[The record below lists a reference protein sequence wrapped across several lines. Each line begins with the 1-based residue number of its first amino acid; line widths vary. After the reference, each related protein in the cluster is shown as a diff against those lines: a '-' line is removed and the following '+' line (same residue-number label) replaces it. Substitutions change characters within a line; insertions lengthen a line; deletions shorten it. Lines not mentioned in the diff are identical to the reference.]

1 MPSSQQLTLDIACS
15 VPALYA
21 YVSQPWRW
29 HEWHPSSR
37 SARAAVDTLKAG
49 DTFDEVIEL
58 QPLAPLPLKLRRE
71 THYEVLLAEP
81 ERAFEVRGQM
91 RDGWL
96 TIRYDFE
103 AIPTGTR
110 FHRRLSFDAC
120 GPSRLLLP
128 LLRPRQEALS
138 RLALDNLKRRM
149 EAEAECREGRE
160 PGATPT

>member
-1 MPSSQQLTLDIACS
+1 MTSSQQQTLDIACS

-21 YVSQPWRW
+21 YVTQPWRW

-37 SARAAVDTLKAG
+37 SARAAVDTLRAG

-58 QPLAPLPLKLRRE
+58 QPFAPLPPKLRRE

-103 AIPTGTR
+103 ATPTGAR
-110 FHRRLSFDAC
+110 FHRRLSFDAS
-120 GPSRLLLP
+120 GLSRLLLP
-128 LLRPRQEALS
+128 LLRPRQEAMS
-138 RLALDNLKRRM
+138 RVAMENLKRRM
-149 EAEAECREGRE
+149 EA
-160 PGATPT
+160 PG